1 MSEEKTSNLNE
12 IETRNGETKPSPDL
26 EIKKSQEGAFQDW
39 QSIIGGEWEESN
51 HEALIDASDKKKASY
66 DLKLSEKVGATLKQQ
81 EEDLKTIKEYYEREV
96 RAMKY
101 GFEKEG
107 AVAITG

>member
-1 MSEEKTSNLNE
+1 M
-12 IETRNGETKPSPDL
+12 
-26 EIKKSQEGAFQDW
+26 
-39 QSIIGGEWEESN
+39 
-51 HEALIDASDKKKASY
+51 
-66 DLKLSEKVGATLKQQ
+66 KLSEGVGASLKQQ

-96 RAMKY
+96 KELKY

>member
-1 MSEEKTSNLNE
+1 MTQPAIN
-12 IETRNGETKPSPDL
+12 L
-26 EIKKSQEGAFQDW
+26 EIKKSIEGAFEDW
-39 QSIIGGEWEESN
+39 QSNIIGDWEAYGVELVN
-51 HEALIDASDKKKASY
+51 ASDRMKTSY
-66 DLKLSEKVGATLKQQ
+66 DLKLSEGVGASLKQQ

-96 RAMKY
+96 KELKY

>member
-1 MSEEKTSNLNE
+1 M
-12 IETRNGETKPSPDL
+12 

-39 QSIIGGEWEESN
+39 QSIIGVWEESDR
-51 HEALIDASDKKKASY
+51 EAMIDASDKKKASY
-66 DLKLSEKVGATLKQQ
+66 DLKLSEGVGASLKQQ
-81 EEDLKTIKEYYEREV
+81 EEDLKTIREYYEREV
-96 RAMKY
+96 KAMKY